1 MGFKKI
7 LVALDGSESSLIAC
21 RMASQLCQ
29 AIPGEEF
36 LHLLHCTSPIPNLIG
51 GEQRRQLIR
60 ANEKSAEYAFE
71 KAKKV
76 LEETGNTCQTYTK
89 EGDAASL
96 IADTAKEL
104 GCDVIVMGCRG
115 LGKMQSML
123 VGSVSRKVTQLTDIP
138 ILLAMQR
145 GKF

>member
-1 MGFKKI
+1 MGFKKV
-7 LVALDGSESSLIAC
+7 LVALDGSDSSLIAC
-21 RMASQLCQ
+21 RLAAQLCL
-29 AIPGEEF
+29 AIPGEEV

-60 ANEKSAEYAFE
+60 QNEKSAEYAFE
-71 KAKKV
+71 KAQKI
-76 LEETGNTCQTYTK
+76 LEGTGNTCKTYTK
-89 EGDAASL
+89 EGDAATL
-96 IADTAKEL
+96 IAETAKEL
-104 GCDVIVMGCRG
+104 DCDVIVLGCRG

-138 ILLAMQR
+138 ILLAMQK